1 MIRDIAA
8 LVAVARDHARTEG
21 EGDLDAILATMEG
34 EPVYDFYPIGR
45 RFTGMDRTRRYYQH
59 FIANVQPQIAG
70 FEQHS
75 EWVGEDGLVQEY
87 SVVLHP
93 AGQAPRR
100 HRILGVLTFGDRLL
114 SGERLYSDEA
124 FFRTLIGPIWD
135 ELEPIP

>member
-1 MIRDIAA
+1 MSEAVSFR
-8 LVAVARDHARTEG
+8 VAVARAHALAEG
-21 EGDLDAILATMEG
+21 QGDLDAILATMEG

-45 RFTGMDRTRRYYQH
+45 RFTGMDRTRRYYEH
-59 FIANVQPQIAG
+59 FIANVQPQIVG

-75 EWVGEDGLVQEY
+75 EWAGEDGLVQEY
-87 SVVLHP
+87 SVMLQS
-93 AGQAPRR
+93 AGQSPRR